1 MDVLAGVEDEM
12 DGVEGGVLMLM
23 APCRDPLGELE
34 VSMGEGMLY
43 LQIEMHI
50 VSGTHSHVFR
60 EFKRRTFCARGE
72 PDPHPSSPTGWP
84 SNPCSPC
91 RPARD
96 CCLVRCCC

>member
-1 MDVLAGVEDEM
+1 VLAGVEDEM

-43 LQIEMHI
+43 LQMEMDI

-60 EFKRRTFCARGE
+60 EFKWRTFCARGE
-72 PDPHPSSPTGWP
+72 PIRIHRLPLAGQVILAVLAGQH
-84 SNPCSPC
+84 
-91 RPARD
+91 AIA
-96 CCLVRCCC
+96 V